1 VHGPGMLKHLA
12 VRRGESQ
19 IADAD
24 PMV

>member
-1 VHGPGMLKHLA
+1 VRGPGMLKHLA